1 MKNRDHELHVIFGTG
16 PVGLT
21 LASQLESAGKRVR
34 LVNRSGRGQAPIGVE
49 LVAGDA
55 LQADVVRNL
64 CQGAAAVYHCANVSY
79 EQQVVIIPRLQE
91 SIIEGVAPTGA
102 KLIVTDT
109 LYMYGQ
115 THGQVMKE
123 SSPNAATTRKGQMRA
138 RVAEAYLA
146 AHRAGKVRIAI
157 GRAADFF
164 GPRVLNSALGDRVF
178 PAALAGKPVQLFGNI
193 DLPHSYS
200 YIGDVARSLALLG
213 ERDEALGKVW
223 HVPVVT
229 PVVTQRDM
237 AQLISKTLGKPVRI
251 QTIPRLAIQAFGLF
265 QPFMYEFSEMFY
277 QYTEPQIVDA
287 SAIEQAFGLHATP
300 LDEAMRATI
309 QWYQEQQVNAQSVS
323 V

>member
-1 MKNRDHELHVIFGTG
+1 MKNIPQELHVIFGTG

-21 LASQLESAGKRVR
+21 LASQLEAAGKQVR
-34 LVNRSGRGQAPIGVE
+34 LVNRSGKGQAPAGVE

-55 LQADVVRNL
+55 LQSDVVRTL
-64 CQGAAAVYHCANVSY
+64 CQGAATVYHCANVSY
-79 EQQVVIIPRLQE
+79 EQQVAIIPRLQE

-102 KLIVTDT
+102 KLIVVDT

-146 AHRAGKVRIAI
+146 AHREGKVRIAL

-178 PAALAGKPVQLFGNI
+178 PAALVGKSIQLLGDI
-193 DLPHSYS
+193 DIHHCYS
-200 YIGDVARSLALLG
+200 YIGDVARGLALLG
-213 ERDEALGKVW
+213 ERDEALGRVW

-237 AQLISKTLGKPVRI
+237 AQLIGKTLGKPVHI
-251 QTIPRLAIQAFGLF
+251 QALPKLAIQALGLF
-265 QPFMYEFSEMFY
+265 NPFMHEFVEMFY

-287 SAIEQAFGLHATP
+287 SAIGQAFGLHATP
-300 LDEAMRATI
+300 LDEAIRATV
-309 QWYQEQQVNAQSVS
+309 QWYQEQQVNTKSVS